1 MSAPV
6 VPFIPKARYIRI
18 ECDLTDDSGELRYPG
33 FWCEVRQNMTNGE
46 RDELV
51 RDIREIDEQITAL
64 ADETMDAAET
74 LDATLAE
81 ARRKPD
87 DAPADWKADSKRIRA
102 LQAEQRAMLDAY
114 TQRATELDRQK
125 RDLIAPHIKA
135 WNLYE
140 ADSDEEPTP
149 VPPPCEG
156 GAAVLEAIE
165 PDLCQWMIVTCMTA
179 YRLGKALGSSM
190 TSGAPQEPGNA
201 PSSAG
206 PQVPKASRSRTSR
219 KR

>member
-1 MSAPV
+1 MSAPIT
-6 VPFIPKARYIRI
+6 PFIPKQRYLRL
-18 ECDLTDDSGELRYPG
+18 ECDLTDDAGELRYPG

-51 RDIREIDEQITAL
+51 RDIKEIDEQITAL
-64 ADETMDAAET
+64 TDATMSAAEAV
-74 LDATLAE
+74 DARLAE
-81 ARRKPD
+81 IRRKPD
-87 DAPADWKADSKRIRA
+87 DAPADWSADTKAVRA

-114 TQRATELDRQK
+114 TAQATALDRQK

-140 ADSDEEPTP
+140 ADGDEEPVP
-149 VPPPCEG
+149 VPAPSEG
-156 GAAVLEAIE
+156 GATVLEAIE
-165 PDLCQWMIVTCMTA
+165 PDLCQWMIVTCLTA
-179 YRLGKALGSSM
+179 YRLGKALGSSK
-190 TSGAPQEPGNA
+190 TSGALQEPGNA
-201 PSSAG
+201 PSSDG